1 MTKLIFA
8 THNKNKLKEVRDL
21 MPNHLQLLSLD
32 ELNIFDEIEETASTI
47 EGNALLK
54 AQAIYKLTG
63 QNCFADDSGLLVDAL
78 DGAPG
83 VYSARYAGE
92 QKSNEANMEKL
103 LSELANKENRNAHFK
118 TVIALIID
126 GKEFLFEGTINGKI
140 ISEKKGNDG
149 FGYDP
154 IFLPDGYSET
164 FAQMNSETKNAISHR
179 GIALK
184 KMIEFVTSTCSV
196 TD

>member
-63 QNCFADDSGLLVDAL
+63 QNCFADDSGLFVDAL

-92 QKSNEANMEKL
+92 QKSNEANMQKL

-184 KMIEFVTSTCSV
+184 KMI
-196 TD
+196 DYLKIN

>member
-92 QKSNEANMEKL
+92 EKSNEANMEKL

-184 KMIEFVTSTCSV
+184 KMI
-196 TD
+196 DYLKIN